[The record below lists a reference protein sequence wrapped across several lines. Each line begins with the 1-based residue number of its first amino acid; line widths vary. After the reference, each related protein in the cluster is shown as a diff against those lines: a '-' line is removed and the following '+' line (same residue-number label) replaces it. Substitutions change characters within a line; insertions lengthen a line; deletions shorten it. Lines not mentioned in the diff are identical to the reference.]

1 MFALVA
7 NVNSIILPNEPAS
20 YVNHFYIHLKNN
32 CNHAIYC
39 VFLYSLQG
47 SPDSLW
53 SSQILRG
60 PGKHDLTGLP
70 DVTEYSTKNKIAFKN
85 GPRPRPKEWRAELE
99 VEPRSPAW
107 LGVIFNIPFTRSS
120 ASFRKEL
127 NQGTSEAFSEHSLLA
142 TIHQGWLRALCTD
155 PCGCLTKIRVYR
167 SSLPFINRT
176 FQKHT
181 EQCEQNAWEM

>member
-7 NVNSIILPNEPAS
+7 TVNSITLSNEPAS

-32 CNHAIYC
+32 CNRAIHC

-60 PGKHDLTGLP
+60 PGKHGLTGLP

-107 LGVIFNIPFTRSS
+107 LGVIFNIPFTRSP

-127 NQGTSEAFSEHSLLA
+127 RNFRSL
-142 TIHQGWLRALCTD
+142 LRALTAGD
-155 PCGCLTKIRVYR
+155 NPSRV
-167 SSLPFINRT
+167 
-176 FQKHT
+176 T
-181 EQCEQNAWEM
+181 EGLVYGPMWLFNKNQSI